1 MRKVGIKVLKN
12 KLSEYVRLA
21 AEGETIAITDRNEVI
36 AQLSP
41 PTAKDRNAMTPEEHW
56 ADMIAR
62 GEVRPATR
70 PKPPLPPREPIMT
83 LEQLMKEL
91 DEDRE
96 DRF

>member
-21 AEGETIAITDRNEVI
+21 AAGETIAITDRDEVI

-41 PTAKDRNAMTPEEHW
+41 PAAKDRKAMTREEHW

-62 GEVRPATR
+62 GLVRPAAR
-70 PKPPLPPREPIMT
+70 PKPPLPPRHPIMS